1 LGGEPGAEHADSA
14 IPRDESAARPGTR
27 VVAIARNRAI
37 AELATRHHGVVTRRQ
52 LLDLGLGSDAIKHRI
67 ASGFLHPLHLGVYS
81 LGHLALAPRANEAAA
96 LLACGPAA
104 VLSHRSA
111 AAAWALADPDPDL
124 IDITLIAHKC
134 RPKAGVRVR
143 RVARLDALDV
153 RSHDGLRV
161 TAPARTLLDFAATAT
176 ADELE
181 RAVAEARRRRLVT
194 DSSLEGSL
202 HRAPTRAG
210 VRALRGLMGR
220 HVDAPFTRS
229 HAERVLLRLL
239 RRAELPEPLTNVRLH
254 GLEVDFYWP
263 AAALVLEVDG
273 HAFHG
278 NRAAF
283 ERDRRRDQVLVAAGL
298 RVIRVTWRQLAQG
311 SLAVVARIAQA
322 LLVSAAGAA

>member
-1 LGGEPGAEHADSA
+1 M
-14 IPRDESAARPGTR
+14 AARPGTR

-52 LLDLGLGSDAIKHRI
+52 LLDLGLGPDAIKHRI
-67 ASGFLHPLHLGVYS
+67 ASGFSTRCTTACTS

-104 VLSHRSA
+104 RAQPPLGSGRVG
-111 AAAWALADPDPDL
+111 LADPDPDP
-124 IDITLIAHKC
+124 IDITLIA
-134 RPKAGVRVR
+134 PTSVGR
-143 RVARLDALDV
+143 RQASACTAWPGWT
-153 RSHDGLRV
+153 RSTSGRDDGLRV

-181 RAVAEARRRRLVT
+181 RAVAEARGGDWSRTAAWKGRDRP
-194 DSSLEGSL
+194 
-202 HRAPTRAG
+202 RAYPRG
-210 VRALRGLMGR
+210 RPALRGARWAGTWTRPSRGR
-220 HVDAPFTRS
+220 TQS
-229 HAERVLLRLL
+229 GVLLRLL

-298 RVIRVTWRQLAQG
+298 RVIRVTWRQLTELTRGRRAD
-311 SLAVVARIAQA
+311 R
-322 LLVSAAGAA
+322 AGAARERRGAA